1 LLALQ
6 VEQLLDGIRDP
17 AERQVAVECLTVIS
31 KINERNPEIQLN
43 GDILDILKI
52 VKEASI
58 QYWNDWKQS
67 VSQIPAL
74 LEYDPHEKLAR
85 RLFYDLPQDGHE
97 GTMAVLASVCV
108 KTAFSV
114 KWN

>member
-1 LLALQ
+1 M
-6 VEQLLDGIRDP
+6 EQLLDGIRDP

-31 KINERNPEIQLN
+31 RINERNPEIQLN
-43 GDILDILKI
+43 GGILDILKI

-58 QYWNDWKQS
+58 EYWNDWKKT
-67 VSQIPAL
+67 VSDLPSR

-85 RLFYDLPQDGHE
+85 RLFYDLPQDGPE
-97 GTMAVLASVCV
+97 GTMAVLAGVCV